1 MVEICKLA
9 YINEIADNVQSIG
22 EEELRE
28 LLKNLEEA
36 ECLILAAEGR
46 SKSALHIGMGQI
58 EKEVKIVEDVDF
70 PGMDLLE
77 AAPVLKKKYKKI
89 ALLINSSRGETTS
102 PKETANDMA
111 DFIKMSGSNAQF
123 TIDVVTS
130 QPTSTI
136 GEIGKK
142 YGTVLE
148 LRGPKN
154 KAKTSDEVLK
164 QGIMNDVYELGS
176 MVLFQK
182 IKEALNE
189 GRDHLWVIR
198 EMNNEMEMVGRMI
211 DQYIDSEVYKSLVEK
226 MVSRSHAT
234 IGGRGPA
241 KNVAE
246 MTVIRLQHVKRA
258 MGDQA
263 YLAGESAPKP
273 RQGDTLLLVSWS
285 GENKP
290 LLAWQKEY
298 EASGADTF
306 SVVGRKRSPLSEATN
321 SIVIDSP
328 ASQFYPRAAFLLSPL
343 PLLLVGKLK
352 KAGFELPPEIMDW
365 YHSSTD

>member
-1 MVEICKLA
+1 MVEICKFP
-9 YINEIADNVQSIG
+9 YINETADNVQSTR

-28 LLKNLEEA
+28 LQGNLEEA

-46 SKSALHIGMGQI
+46 SKSSLHIGTGQI
-58 EKEVKIVEDVDF
+58 KKEVKIVEDIDF
-70 PGMDLLE
+70 PGRDLLE

-89 ALLINSSRGETTS
+89 ALLINSSGGETTT
-102 PKETANDMA
+102 PKETAKDLA
-111 DFIKMSGSNAQF
+111 GFIKKSGGNKQF

-130 QPTSTI
+130 KLNSSI
-136 GEIGKK
+136 GKIGKK
-142 YGTVLE
+142 HGTVLK

-154 KAKTSDEVLK
+154 KAKTSKEVLK

-189 GRDHLWVIR
+189 GRNHLWVIK
-198 EMNNEMEMVGRMI
+198 EINKEMEMVGRII
-211 DQYIDSEVYKSLVEK
+211 DQYVDSEVYQSLVEK
-226 MVSRSHAT
+226 MTSRGHAT

-258 MGDQA
+258 MGEQA
-263 YLAGESAPKP
+263 YLAGELAPKP

-298 EASGADTF
+298 EASGVDTF
-306 SVVGRKRSPLSEATN
+306 SIVGKRSSLSEATD
-321 SIVIDSP
+321 SIVIESP
-328 ASQFYPRAAFLLSPL
+328 ANQFYLRVAFLLSPL

-352 KAGFELPPEIMDW
+352 KAGFELPPEIMNW
-365 YHSSTD
+365 YHSSTE